1 VPIANCGISEATL
14 MAMNERP
21 GALSIGEAADEPV
34 FVFAAQRSGS
44 TLLARLLNCHPDL
57 VIWGEHGGFINKLTD
72 ADLIMQSCSDVLA
85 RRSAAELDDFF
96 RFEGSCQT
104 AFMPWI
110 NPFTCSD
117 FADHCRQLIRS
128 MMVRGV
134 GAGQRWGFKEIRYH
148 RPMVAAFLEKLFPHG
163 QFILLLRDPIELCIS
178 NILVDWSL
186 EHLRA
191 RGVED
196 RREFLRVVDDCLY
209 AIVAIQE
216 GLMQCARDLPG
227 KSIITRYEALAGS
240 PLSEMTRVLGFL
252 ALPLTAPVLD
262 KMRIVAGAVSGATDK
277 AAAEHNALLNEHQI
291 RIVAQELLCGVTENI
306 RAEGI
311 DTARLM
317 GLGDKGK
324 YSFLTGELLESH
336 PFISSMF

>member
-1 VPIANCGISEATL
+1 MAT
-14 MAMNERP
+14 NERP
-21 GALSIGEAADEPV
+21 GAPPVGEPADEPV

-44 TLLARLLNCHPDL
+44 TFLARLLNCHPDL
-57 VIWGEHGGFINKLTD
+57 VIWGEHAGYINKLAD
-72 ADLIMQSCSDVLA
+72 ADLIMQSCRDVLT
-85 RRSAAELDDFF
+85 RRPAAELDDFV

-110 NPFTCSD
+110 NPFTDSD
-117 FADHCRQLIRS
+117 FADHCRELIRS

-134 GAGQRWGFKEIRYH
+134 RTGQRWGFKEIRYH
-148 RPMVAAFLEKLFPHG
+148 RPTVAAFLEKLFPHG
-163 QFILLLRDPIELCIS
+163 QFIVLLRDPIELCIS

-186 EHLRA
+186 EHLRV
-191 RGVED
+191 GVGD

-216 GLMQCARDLPG
+216 SLMQCARDLPG
-227 KSIITRYEALAGS
+227 KSIITRYEALASS

-262 KMRIVAGAVSGATDK
+262 KMRFVAGAVSGATDK

-291 RIVAQELLCGVTENI
+291 RIAAQEMLGRVTENI